1 MATLTD
7 IGALITQSP
16 GVCGG
21 RARIAG
27 TGVSVRRIVGWA
39 KLGETPE
46 ETVRQIPQLTL
57 AQVHAA
63 LAYYH
68 ANQAEMDAEIAAEDA
83 QFDRLESEHAKT
95 GDEK

>member
-1 MATLTD
+1 M
-7 IGALITQSP
+7 
-16 GVCGG
+16 
-21 RARIAG
+21 
-27 TGVSVRRIVGWA
+27 SVRRIVGWA

-83 QFDRLESEHAKT
+83 QFDRLESEYGKIAGSST
-95 GDEK
+95 